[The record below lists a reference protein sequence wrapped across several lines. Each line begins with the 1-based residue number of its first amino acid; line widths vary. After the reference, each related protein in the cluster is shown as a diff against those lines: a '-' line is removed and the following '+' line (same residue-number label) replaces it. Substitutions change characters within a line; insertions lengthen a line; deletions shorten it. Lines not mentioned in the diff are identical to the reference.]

1 MPTGYTAHIEK
12 GTVKTPKDFLRICL
26 RNFRICLPILDRDD
40 ISTSETDLLPYIK
53 EGIQKEIDFY
63 EDDLKNSIAE
73 LNRFDKLSEEDLYEK
88 WRDDLISKKE
98 SYMKYFAEALHKN
111 DLYAKFTAAIQEWDP
126 SNDFK
131 NIKEFALNQIKI
143 SKDDDPDYWFKKANE
158 LEDPTWANFILKSDE
173 IRMKYR
179 ERLQESVNYNRET
192 LEKKRKN
199 LETAVSFYIR
209 FEDDIKDIRD

>member
-26 RNFRICLPILDRDD
+26 RNFGICLPIRDNDD
-40 ISTSETDLLPYIK
+40 IPLSETDLLPYIK
-53 EGIQKEIDFY
+53 EEIQKEIDFY
-63 EDDLKNSIAE
+63 EERLKNSIAE

-88 WRDDLISKKE
+88 WRDDLNAKRE
-98 SYMKYFAEALHKN
+98 SYMKFFGEALHKN
-111 DLYAKFTAAIQEWDP
+111 DLYAKFTSAIREWEP
-126 SNDFK
+126 SYDFK
-131 NIKEFALNQIKI
+131 NIKEFALNQIEI
-143 SKDDDPDYWFKKANE
+143 SKDDDPDYWFRKANE
-158 LEDPTWANFILKSDE
+158 VEEPTMANFIQKSDE
-173 IRMKYR
+173 IRAKYR
-179 ERLQESVNYNRET
+179 DDLLASVNYNRET

>member
-1 MPTGYTAHIEK
+1 MPTGYTAHIEN

-26 RNFRICLPILDRDD
+26 RNFGICLPILDRDD

-63 EDDLKNSIAE
+63 EESLKNAIAE
-73 LNRFDKLSEEDLYEK
+73 LSRFDKLSKEDLYEK

-98 SYMKYFAEALHKN
+98 SYMKYFAETLHKN
-111 DLYAKFTAAIQEWDP
+111 DLYAKFTAAIQEWEP

-143 SKDDDPDYWFKKANE
+143 SKDDNPDYWNKIANE

-179 ERLQESVNYNRET
+179 ERLLESVNYDRER
-192 LEKKRKN
+192 LEKKRKDM
-199 LETAVSFYIR
+199 ETAIDFCTR
-209 FEDDIKDIRD
+209 FEDDIKDIL

>member
-26 RNFRICLPILDRDD
+26 RNFGICLPIRDNDD
-40 ISTSETDLLPYIK
+40 IPLSETDLLPYIK

-63 EDDLKNSIAE
+63 EESLKTAIAE

-98 SYMKYFAEALHKN
+98 SYMKYFAESLHKN
-111 DLYAKFTAAIQEWDP
+111 DLYAKFTAAIQEWEP
-126 SNDFK
+126 SHDFK

-158 LEDPTWANFILKSDE
+158 LEDPTWANFIQKSDE

-179 ERLQESVNYNRET
+179 ERLQESVNYNRER
-192 LEKKRKN
+192 LEKKRKDM
-199 LETAVSFYIR
+199 ETAVSFYTR